1 MNWKQ
6 LYNSATQ
13 DERYQMIEHM
23 LSAIE
28 SRQQR
33 VVFTGNRWVRNRR
46 RGYQAHFLNNRR
58 GRHTRARAVSLVT
71 FAVVLVSVSAAT
83 WQVVLNF
90 PTYVGGLMLF
100 FHATSIWAVLAFKPC
115 RSPIFIKS

>member
-6 LYNSATQ
+6 IYNLSTQ
-13 DERYQMIEHM
+13 DERYQIIEHM
-23 LSAIE
+23 LSVLE

-33 VVFTGNRWVRNRR
+33 VVFTGNRWIRNRR

-71 FAVVLVSVSAAT
+71 FVVVLVTVSAAT
-83 WQVVLNF
+83 IGALRLTPINISL
-90 PTYVGGLMLF
+90 PYLF
-100 FHATSIWAVLAFKPC
+100 FYATSVLSVVMFKP
-115 RSPIFIKS
+115 RIRNNK